1 MGSLSV
7 CSSTEI
13 CGCKCHRMYD
23 AWVLRL
29 SSLQLKR
36 ILAVQ
41 AGDCHCMYHSWP
53 LFSCSSTES
62 KLSSTVKA
70 SAKLAVSVV
79 RLSLRVHEKN
89 QGSKNLFCASRRIF
103 RAEPGC
109 HFSGRIFFHLGRN
122 HAPRLKS
129 LGAKKKLSLRP
140 ASAHT
145 RTQTSSMK

>member
-13 CGCKCHRMYD
+13 CGCKCHRLYG

-41 AGDCHCMYHSWP
+41 AGDCHCMHHPWP
-53 LFSCSSTES
+53 LFTCSSTER
-62 KLSSTVKA
+62 KLSSKVKA

-79 RLSLRVHEKN
+79 RLSEYMRKRLQRCEN
-89 QGSKNLFCASRRIF
+89 GDR
-103 RAEPGC
+103 
-109 HFSGRIFFHLGRN
+109 FFHGSSDR
-122 HAPRLKS
+122 APAAFPKV
-129 LGAKKKLSLRP
+129 LS
-140 ASAHT
+140 S
-145 RTQTSSMK
+145 

>member
-7 CSSTEI
+7 CSSTDI

-41 AGDCHCMYHSWP
+41 AGDCHCMYHPWP

-89 QGSKNLFCASRRIF
+89 IAEMSKW
-103 RAEPGC
+103 
-109 HFSGRIFFHLGRN
+109 
-122 HAPRLKS
+122 
-129 LGAKKKLSLRP
+129 
-140 ASAHT
+140 
-145 RTQTSSMK
+145 